1 MYGFS
6 FSAWLNNAIPF
17 DLMSNSD
24 SFMYTDG
31 TLASPSSATLGSP
44 CSVTVGTPSS
54 GAFRSDSDSK
64 TSTWKSSSRLS
75 QISQNLGYY
84 GNKILN
90 TTKYVGQQFSE
101 VKGVGLFKDNSTPS
115 ETESDQTV
123 SDTNFIK
130 DISFP
135 NKVDGLSDN
144 KFEETGGFVVM
155 ESKDKE
161 TKVPPELTGK
171 RKKPEFGL
179 CKETALCDLLLVFF
193 GLSRQKIVHH
203 IVKGI
208 L

>member
-1 MYGFS
+1 
-6 FSAWLNNAIPF
+6 
-17 DLMSNSD
+17 MSNSD
-24 SFMYTDG
+24 SFIFTDG

-64 TSTWKSSSRLS
+64 TSTWNSRSRLS
-75 QISQNLGYY
+75 QISQNIGYY

-101 VKGVGLFKDNSTPS
+101 VKGEGLVKDYSTPS
-115 ETESDQTV
+115 ETESDQTA

-135 NKVDGLSDN
+135 NKAEGLSDN

-155 ESKDKE
+155 ETNNKE
-161 TKVPPELTGK
+161 TKVSPEVTRA
-171 RKKPEFGL
+171 RKKTEFGL
-179 CKETALCDLLLVFF
+179 CKKTALCDMLLVYFY
-193 GLSRQKIVHH
+193 LNKQNIMHH

>member
-6 FSAWLNNAIPF
+6 ISAWLNNAIPF
-17 DLMSNSD
+17 DLMSKSD

-31 TLASPSSATLGSP
+31 TLTSPSSATLGSP

-75 QISQNLGYY
+75 QISQNIGYY

-90 TTKYVGQQFSE
+90 TSKYIGQQFSE
-101 VKGVGLFKDNSTPS
+101 VKGVGLVKDYSTPS

-130 DISFP
+130 DKSFA
-135 NKVDGLSDN
+135 NKVEGLSDNKN

-155 ESKDKE
+155 ETKDKE
-161 TKVPPELTGK
+161 TKVSPEVTGK
-171 RKKPEFGL
+171 RKKPQFGL
-179 CKETALCDLLLVFF
+179 CKESALCDILLVFS
-193 GLSRQKIVHH
+193 LV
-203 IVKGI
+203 
-208 L
+208 